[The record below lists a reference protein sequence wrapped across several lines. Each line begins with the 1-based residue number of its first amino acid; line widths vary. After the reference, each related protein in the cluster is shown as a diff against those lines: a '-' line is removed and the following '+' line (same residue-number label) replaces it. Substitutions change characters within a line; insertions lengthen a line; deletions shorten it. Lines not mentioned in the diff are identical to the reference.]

1 MMKEEYD
8 LLVIG
13 AGAAGSSAVTAV
25 AKKDKRVALVERNL
39 LGGTCLNY
47 GCDPTKTLL
56 HSADLLYQAQHAN
69 RYGLRI
75 PNAAYEWKDL
85 QEKVQQV
92 IKHLRGGTLEEAQ
105 ANLER
110 QGIEFLHGEATFV
123 SPYEVLIEGQSF
135 FAKQIII
142 ATGCETVVP
151 PIKGLKDTG
160 FITNVQAVALP
171 ALPHRMA
178 IIGGGSIGIEFA
190 QMFNRFGVGV
200 SVLEHGPTILD
211 KEDREIAWHLS
222 KLLTGEGIRLETHT
236 EIKQV
241 QLDGASK
248 KLTLRGGERAE
259 EELIVDEIL
268 LAVGRRPFLE
278 SLHLEAAGVQ
288 ANEKGVIVDDMLRTT
303 VPHIWA
309 AGDVASKYQ
318 FTHVASKQGELAARN
333 AFAHEPQSFDDHVIP
348 WVTFTSPALAH
359 VGKTEEQLQEETV
372 EYRVV
377 RLSLRENERAIMM
390 GETEGI
396 VKLLVNAED
405 KIVGAHI
412 LASDGDNLLAPF
424 VLAMQAN
431 IPISTI
437 ASTILPYPTLSE
449 VVSQIANK
457 LYQ

>member
-13 AGAAGSSAVTAV
+13 AGAAGSSAVTTAV
-25 AKKDKRVALVERNL
+25 KNGKRVALVERNL

-56 HSADLLYQAQHAN
+56 HSAHLLYQAQHAN

-75 PNAAYEWKDL
+75 PSATYEWQDIQKR
-85 QEKVQQV
+85 VQQV
-92 IKHLRGGTLEEAQ
+92 IRDLRGGTLGEAQ

-110 QGIEFLHGEATFV
+110 QGIEVLHGEATFV
-123 SPYEVLIEGQSF
+123 SPNEVQIAGQPL

-151 PIKGLKDTG
+151 PMKGLKEAG

-190 QMFNRFGVGV
+190 QLFNRFGVNV

-211 KEDREIAWHLS
+211 KEDREVATNLCEM
-222 KLLTGEGIRLETHT
+222 LTDEGIRLETHT
-236 EIKQV
+236 EINQV

-248 KLTLRGGERAE
+248 KLTLRCGERAE

-278 SLHLEAAGVQ
+278 SLHLEAV
-288 ANEKGVIVDDMLRTT
+288 
-303 VPHIWA
+303 
-309 AGDVASKYQ
+309 
-318 FTHVASKQGELAARN
+318 
-333 AFAHEPQSFDDHVIP
+333 
-348 WVTFTSPALAH
+348 
-359 VGKTEEQLQEETV
+359 
-372 EYRVV
+372 
-377 RLSLRENERAIMM
+377 
-390 GETEGI
+390 
-396 VKLLVNAED
+396 
-405 KIVGAHI
+405 
-412 LASDGDNLLAPF
+412 
-424 VLAMQAN
+424 
-431 IPISTI
+431 
-437 ASTILPYPTLSE
+437 
-449 VVSQIANK
+449 
-457 LYQ
+457 